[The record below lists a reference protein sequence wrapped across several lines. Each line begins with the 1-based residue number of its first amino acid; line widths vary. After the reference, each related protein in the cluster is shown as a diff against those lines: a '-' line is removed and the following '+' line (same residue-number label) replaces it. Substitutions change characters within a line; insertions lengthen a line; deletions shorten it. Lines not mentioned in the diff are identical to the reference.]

1 MAVENSR
8 TFLDSPL
15 FPPSSRE
22 KRHTMHRGEGEVHAV
37 VALDIHA
44 MEPQPLGAH
53 GCQRE
58 EEARQRQL
66 LVPPPSGGPKQKE
79 QWREEQAI
87 AGIAAQCKNAVVKG
101 PKQRDLGN
109 QSIVTVP
116 AQTDEIE

>member
-15 FPPSSRE
+15 LPPSSRE
-22 KRHTMHRGEGEVHAV
+22 KKAYYAQGEGEVHAV

-66 LVPPPSGGPKQKE
+66 LVPPPSGGFKQKE

-101 PKQRDLGN
+101 PKQRDPGN

>member
-1 MAVENSR
+1 MQRDGAHTWLWKIPGLSWTR
-8 TFLDSPL
+8 PCFRPAA
-15 FPPSSRE
+15 E
-22 KRHTMHRGEGEVHAV
+22 KKAYYAQGEGEVHAV

-87 AGIAAQCKNAVVKG
+87 AV
-101 PKQRDLGN
+101 
-109 QSIVTVP
+109 
-116 AQTDEIE
+116 